1 MNLWPLT
8 FQSILLSGDLNFFSV
23 IPEVIVDVEPAA
35 RLGVA
40 DVDEQRQHLRPLL
53 GGLHG
58 FLHDGLGNDD
68 WQKVRPLV
76 QIMAI
81 AIWIATLIL

>member
-1 MNLWPLT
+1 MSQN
-8 FQSILLSGDLNFFSV
+8 ILLSGDLILFSV
-23 IPEVIVDVEPAA
+23 VPEVIFDVEPAA

-58 FLHDGLGNDD
+58 VLHDGLGNDD
-68 WQKVRPLV
+68 WQEVRPLV

-81 AIWIATLIL
+81 ATRIATLIL